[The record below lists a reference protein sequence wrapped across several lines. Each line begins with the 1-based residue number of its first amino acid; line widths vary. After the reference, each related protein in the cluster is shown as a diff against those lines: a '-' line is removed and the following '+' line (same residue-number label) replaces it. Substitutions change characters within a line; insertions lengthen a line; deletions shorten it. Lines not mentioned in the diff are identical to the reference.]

1 MTSKRWGSSENG
13 SMAPLGIG
21 LFALSLAFVFA
32 LSAASSLF
40 VFQKRLTNYAEM
52 AAIYVVSQD
61 AEVSDFQLRVGNQ
74 NFLDLEMIQQIL
86 DDGNTVKITAC
97 AKWVA
102 PVSTYVPLSTTR
114 ICSNASSREG

>member
-1 MTSKRWGSSENG
+1 MKSKHWGSSENG

-21 LFALSLAFVFA
+21 LFALGLAFVFA

-61 AEVSDFQLRVGNQ
+61 AEVSDFQLIVGNQ

-102 PVSTYVPLSTTR
+102 PVSTYVPLATTR